1 MFPMGHPVASFL
13 ATVVHLDEMASHSA
27 LSSLSSPR
35 SLTDH
40 ARQPSEQPEW
50 RTAGGAG
57 DDGLDIGGAEEEGE
71 VNFIAAPPP
80 SLPPSLPP
88 RQRLRI
94 ASFPGMKQPRQH
106 TACFKKCVSAEA
118 EKSAGIF
125 FQFIEMH
132 ENT

>member
-40 ARQPSEQPEW
+40 ARQPSEQTEW

-80 SLPPSLPP
+80 SLPPSLRPNGTDHMGHAKRE
-88 RQRLRI
+88 RQ
-94 ASFPGMKQPRQH
+94 
-106 TACFKKCVSAEA
+106 E
-118 EKSAGIF
+118 
-125 FQFIEMH
+125 FQY
-132 ENT
+132 